1 MGDGWGRERVAAR
14 ANLRA
19 NVSITLR
26 GRGSD
31 VTERVRVLGAS
42 PRRRLIAVAAIGL
55 AAVGVLAGCRSEPG
69 TAAFIAGTR
78 ITDQQIN
85 DGVKTIS
92 IPNVGPGPV
101 RQTYVADLAFIALAE
116 HYAKDHQIKLP
127 AVTNDELSQE
137 AQSVGIPAG
146 EATTNPVVRALTQ
159 SAKDLSTLI
168 DKATP
173 AKPTE
178 AQLME
183 IYNRAKAAGLT
194 TDTYAQDRAT
204 IAQIQGLGQA
214 VAVQN
219 EMAKATSTYGLEIS
233 PRYLPT
239 PVSGKADNGLEIPV
253 LQLQNQQTGAPTTV
267 LGIPLGGPGASPAVI
282 ANPNATGS
290 GTTDAGTP

>member
-1 MGDGWGRERVAAR
+1 
-14 ANLRA
+14 
-19 NVSITLR
+19 
-26 GRGSD
+26 
-31 VTERVRVLGAS
+31 VTEHVRVLGAS

-55 AAVGVLAGCRSEPG
+55 VAVGVLAGCRSEPG
-69 TAAFIAGTR
+69 TAAFVGGTR

-116 HYAKDHQIKLP
+116 HYAKANKIELP
-127 AVTNDELSQE
+127 AVTNDELAQE
-137 AQSVGIPAG
+137 AQSVGLPAAQ
-146 EATTNPVVRALTQ
+146 ATTNPVVRALTQ

-178 AQLME
+178 VQLME

-194 TDTYAQDRAT
+194 RDTYSQDRAT

-219 EMAKATSTYGLEIS
+219 EMAKATSTYGVEIS

-282 ANPNATGS
+282 ANPNATDS
-290 GTTDAGTP
+290 GTTDATTP

>member
-1 MGDGWGRERVAAR
+1 
-14 ANLRA
+14 
-19 NVSITLR
+19 
-26 GRGSD
+26 

-42 PRRRLIAVAAIGL
+42 RRRRLIAVATIGL
-55 AAVGVLAGCRSEPG
+55 VGVGVLAGCRSESG
-69 TAAFIAGTR
+69 TAAFVAGTR
-78 ITDQQIN
+78 ITDQQVN

-116 HYAKDHQIKLP
+116 HYAKDHQIDLP
-127 AVTNDELSQE
+127 AVTNDELAQE
-137 AQSVGIPAG
+137 AQSVGVPAAQ
-146 EATTNPVVRALTQ
+146 ATTNPVVRALTR

-194 TDTYAQDRAT
+194 KDTYAQDRPT

-219 EMAKATSTYGLEIS
+219 ELVKAASTYDLEIN

-239 PVSGKADNGLEIPV
+239 PVVGKSNNGLEVPI

-282 ANPNATGS
+282 ANPNATDN
-290 GTTDAGTP
+290 GTTDANTP